1 MLLLTDNRSHACT
14 RTERRLVQTHRY
26 ALHKARNFLPVASLG
41 CRIVSIVTLF
51 QHRMLLIFIP
61 PLLVFGSLSACILN
75 TPLLPTLPSSLLPI
89 PFLSLCGIP
98 MGTPVFLSNPPLRF
112 LPSCVHAGR
121 RMRRRGRR
129 RASCWGICAL
139 IYFIRLLVAQRLL
152 NSTSLDVRALALVS
166 RGVVLQE

>member
-1 MLLLTDNRSHACT
+1 MHTYRKEACALL
-14 RTERRLVQTHRY
+14 QTHRY
-26 ALHKARNFLPVASLG
+26 ALSKARNFLPIASLH
-41 CRIVSIVTLF
+41 CCIVSIVTIF

-61 PLLVFGSLSACILN
+61 PLLVFGSLSDSIPN
-75 TPLLPTLPSSLLPI
+75 TPLLPTLPSSLLSI

-121 RMRRRGRR
+121 RMRKRGRR
-129 RASCWGICAL
+129 RARCWGICAL

-152 NSTSLDVRALALVS
+152 NSTSLDVWGLWRWYPEELFSRNSVS
-166 RGVVLQE
+166 